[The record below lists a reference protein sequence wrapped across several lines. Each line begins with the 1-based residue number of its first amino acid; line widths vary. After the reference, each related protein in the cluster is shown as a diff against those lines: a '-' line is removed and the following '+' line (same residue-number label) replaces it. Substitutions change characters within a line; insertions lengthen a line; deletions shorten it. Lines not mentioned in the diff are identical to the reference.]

1 MRIFVIGGGAAGLMA
16 AIAAK
21 ETAADADVILIE
33 KNDKL
38 GKKIFITG
46 KGRGNLT
53 NATAIEDFFPQYVT
67 NPRFLYSALYD
78 FTNQDTIDLLEAH
91 GCRTKVERGDRVFPV
106 SDHAYSI
113 TDALKHYI
121 KKLGVEIRYKTEVKK
136 IELRDGQVRGVVTD
150 RGFQP
155 ADAVI
160 VATGGRSYPSTGST
174 GDGYRFAEEA
184 GLKVTET
191 YPSLVA
197 LEVHEPDAYRLKGL
211 SLRNIAIDIRDEDGK
226 SYYQDFG
233 ELEFMESG
241 LRGPV
246 IISASAVV
254 TKLVNA
260 SDHKKWKLLTVHIDL
275 KPALEDAELDRRLL
289 RDFDTYRNKEL
300 RNAFSE
306 LLPSQLIPVFT
317 ARLAAQGVDINRKV
331 TEVDRETRKKIAAL
345 IRDFSFTI
353 SGTGSFK
360 EAIVTQG
367 GVSVKELNPKTMEAK
382 KVKGLYFAGEVI
394 DVDGYTGG
402 FNMQMAFST
411 GHLAGKSAAEALN
424 EILDRWD
431 SSAKRPGGTAT

>member
-53 NATAIEDFFPQYVT
+53 NAAAIEDFFPQYVT

-226 SYYQDFG
+226 SYYRDFG

-300 RNAFSE
+300 RNAFFE
-306 LLPSQLIPVFT
+306 LLPAQLIPVFT
-317 ARLAAQGVDINRKV
+317 ARLAAHGVDINRKV

-353 SGTGSFK
+353 RGTGSFK

-411 GHLAGKSAAEALN
+411 GHLAGKSAAEAL
-424 EILDRWD
+424 D
-431 SSAKRPGGTAT
+431 